1 MTAFLL
7 DNNKKGSLIDNLGD
21 SLKSRKFSF
30 GANSGNLFENIVFE
44 NLFDV
49 RILDGEMFKCQGTEP
64 CAIQP
69 RVVSILSDPG
79 SIASDEFR
87 YFNENNI
94 IRKVVDKSKSVVD
107 NIPSNVNISRNLNK
121 IKGLFKKT

>member
-1 MTAFLL
+1 MTAFLMDNTKGGL
-7 DNNKKGSLIDNLGD
+7 DT
-21 SLKSRKFSF
+21 LKLRKLSIGGG
-30 GANSGNLFENIVFE
+30 GAAGANLFENIIFE

-49 RILDGEMFKCQGTEP
+49 RILDGELFQRQGTEP

-69 RVVSILSDPG
+69 RVLSILSDPG

-94 IRKVVDKSKSVVD
+94 LRRVVDKSKSVVD
-107 NIPSNVNISRNLNK
+107 NIPSNVNISRNFNK